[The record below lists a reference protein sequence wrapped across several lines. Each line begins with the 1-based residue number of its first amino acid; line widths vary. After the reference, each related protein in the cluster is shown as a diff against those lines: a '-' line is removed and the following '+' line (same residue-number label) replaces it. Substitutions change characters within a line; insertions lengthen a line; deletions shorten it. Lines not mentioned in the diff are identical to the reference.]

1 MGVHDRRKRWTL
13 DGPSGWIIVALSEVG
28 MDVYKKW
35 RNQRVRDATDVR
47 YICLIS
53 TAELWGSVYFKISFS

>member
-1 MGVHDRRKRWTL
+1 M
-13 DGPSGWIIVALSEVG
+13 ALSEVG